1 MSKEQFL
8 VRTEELKFTL
18 CLDEAL
24 ATKYKDE
31 IGVFINPPVLVD
43 DDELTI
49 NYTLHI
55 NYNYYGVLKR
65 LTAIETLLSQ
75 PGIIKFAN
83 VEKVVEEVKYG
94 RSLAY
99 ELFTKLDR
107 IANTL

>member
-31 IGVFINPPVLVD
+31 IGVFITNPPVLVD

-83 VEKVVEEVKYG
+83 VEEVKYG

-99 ELFTKLDR
+99 EVFTKLDR